1 MIRPVLFA
9 LLAYLAGSVPTG
21 YLVGRWSGVD
31 LRDRGSGNLGSSNV
45 FRVLGPVAAAPVLLV
60 DMLKGFLP
68 VWYFP
73 LLDGTAVPH
82 LPLLYGVAA
91 IAGHVW
97 SVFLRFQ
104 GGKGIATAGGVLFA
118 LSPVTG
124 LVAVLGWGG
133 LVLVTGAPSVA
144 SLATAT
150 LLPAVAW
157 WLQDS
162 PATVVFA
169 LGIVPFAWWTHRD
182 NVARLRR
189 GDELRVRRRD
199 AAEGLT
205 EGSDAPGDGGRSR

>member
-1 MIRPVLFA
+1 MILPILFA
-9 LLAYLAGSVPTG
+9 LLAYLAGSIPTG
-21 YLVGRWSGVD
+21 YLMGRWSGVD
-31 LRDRGSGNLGSSNV
+31 LRDRGSGNVGSSNV
-45 FRVLGPVAAAPVLLV
+45 FRVLGPAAAAPVLLV
-60 DMLKGFLP
+60 DVLKGFLP
-68 VWYFP
+68 VWYLP
-73 LLDGTAVPH
+73 LFDGTVVPH

-124 LVAVLGWGG
+124 LVAALGWGG

-144 SLATAT
+144 SLAAVT
-150 LLPAVAW
+150 LLPFAAW

-162 PATVVFA
+162 PATVAFT

-189 GDELRVRRRD
+189 GDELRIRGSNGP
-199 AAEGLT
+199 EGRT
-205 EGSDAPGDGGRSR
+205 GGSDAHEGGRSR

>member
-1 MIRPVLFA
+1 MILPILFA

-21 YLVGRWSGVD
+21 YLMGRWSGVD

-45 FRVLGPVAAAPVLLV
+45 FRVLGPAAAAPVLLLDV
-60 DMLKGFLP
+60 LKGFLP

-73 LLDGTAVPH
+73 LLDGTAVTH
-82 LPLLYGVAA
+82 LQLLYGVAA

-124 LVAVLGWGG
+124 LVAALGWGG
-133 LVLVTGAPSVA
+133 LVLVTSAPSVA
-144 SLATAT
+144 SLVAAT
-150 LLPAVAW
+150 LLPAAAW

-162 PATVVFA
+162 TATVVFT

-189 GDELRVRRRD
+189 GEELRIRGGSGTDGRT
-199 AAEGLT
+199 G
-205 EGSDAPGDGGRSR
+205 GSDAHGGGGSR